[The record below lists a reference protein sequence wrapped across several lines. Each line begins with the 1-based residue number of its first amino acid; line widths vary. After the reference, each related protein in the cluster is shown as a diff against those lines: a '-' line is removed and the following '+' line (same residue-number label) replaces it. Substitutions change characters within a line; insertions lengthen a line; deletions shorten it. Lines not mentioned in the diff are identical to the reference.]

1 MSQVLYQ
8 VSRLN
13 RNNSTSTKSKKVD
26 KFKINLGSGRLS
38 KLNPRKEAEKITKKV
53 IPNKFLG
60 PKGSAVYQQE
70 FFSLLN
76 QNNRDHN
83 FKQKFKVLCEELE
96 KNNPELLASLRV
108 KYQNMNIPK

>member
-1 MSQVLYQ
+1 MESFLLFKDRFTKVKDKKSEIILDELIQ
-8 VSRLN
+8 
-13 RNNSTSTKSKKVD
+13 TSDNKSAREQAKQITEGKSK
-26 KFKINLGSGRLS
+26 S
-38 KLNPRKEAEKITKKV
+38 
-53 IPNKFLG
+53 KFLG
-60 PKGSAVYQQE
+60 RKGNAVYQQE

-83 FKQKFKVLCEELE
+83 FNQKFKVLCEELE

>member
-1 MSQVLYQ
+1 MI
-8 VSRLN
+8 LN
-13 RNNSTSTKSKKVD
+13 ELIQTSDNRSAREQAKNITEGKSK
-26 KFKINLGSGRLS
+26 
-38 KLNPRKEAEKITKKV
+38 P
-53 IPNKFLG
+53 KFLG

-83 FKQKFKVLCEELE
+83 FNQKFKVLCEELE